1 MKKFTRCSQFLILL
15 FILIFAA
22 SLSLA
27 SQGLS
32 VKVSTDKKEYV
43 EGEELF
49 ITIVPEKNCHVLLLY
64 ITASGDAVRILLD
77 GTGLSGAL
85 KAGKV
90 YRTPAAGE
98 NRELSISA
106 PFGKEKVIVYA
117 TIKKLPTLAGED
129 LGDGLFMI
137 SGGEKAMDKLFPDVS
152 KFIWELETFSKE
164 QRGFSRSKPESP
176 IDMTGAAGRD
186 LGSKTTDEIK

>member
-1 MKKFTRCSQFLILL
+1 MKIFTKSSQFLVLL
-15 FILIFAA
+15 FILIFLA

-27 SQGLS
+27 SQGINL
-32 VKVSTDKKEYV
+32 KVSTDKKEYV

-49 ITIVPEKNCHVLLLY
+49 ITIIPEKNCNVVLLY

-77 GTGLSGAL
+77 GDGPGTL
-85 KAGKV
+85 KAGKT
-90 YRTPAAGE
+90 YRTPAASE

-117 TIKKLPTLAGED
+117 TDKALPAIAGED

-137 SGGEKAMDKLFPDVS
+137 PGGEKAIDKLLPDAS

-186 LGSKTTDEIK
+186 LGSKTADEIK